1 MLGLL
6 KGMGKAYKEAQKTKK
21 ADKLYQ
27 SQRTDK
33 YSGNPPKDPDTIKL
47 NKQLKT
53 IKQVGAGVVGTLGA
67 ATVVGKVKQKRKE
80 KKRAGKNN
88 G

>member
-27 SQRTDK
+27 SQRTDVYGPNQK
-33 YSGNPPKDPDTIKL
+33 LSEDTKKL

-53 IKQVGAGVVGTLGA
+53 IKQVGVGTVGALGA

>member
-27 SQRTDK
+27 SQRTDVYGPNQK
-33 YSGNPPKDPDTIKL
+33 LSEDTKKL

-53 IKQVGAGVVGTLGA
+53 IKQVGVGTIGTLGA
-67 ATVVGKVKQKRKE
+67 ATVAGKVKQNKKDKQRGRK
-80 KKRAGKNN
+80 
-88 G
+88 

>member
-1 MLGLL
+1 MFGKIKGL
-6 KGMGKAYKEAQKTKK
+6 GKAYSDYQKTKK

-67 ATVVGKVKQKRKE
+67 ATVVGKVKQNKKDKQRGRK
-80 KKRAGKNN
+80 
-88 G
+88 

>member
-1 MLGLL
+1 MGIVTAIKGL
-6 KGMGKAYKEAQKTKK
+6 GKAYIAHKKTKK

-33 YSGNPPKDPDTIKL
+33 YSGNVTDPDTIKL

-53 IKQVGAGVVGTLGA
+53 AKQVGAGAVGTLGA
-67 ATVVGKVKQKRKE
+67 ATVVGKVKQNKKDKQRGRK
-80 KKRAGKNN
+80 
-88 G
+88 

>member
-1 MLGLL
+1 MFGKIKGLGI
-6 KGMGKAYKEAQKTKK
+6 AYSDYRKTKK

-67 ATVVGKVKQKRKE
+67 ATVVGKVKQNKKDKQRGRK
-80 KKRAGKNN
+80 
-88 G
+88 